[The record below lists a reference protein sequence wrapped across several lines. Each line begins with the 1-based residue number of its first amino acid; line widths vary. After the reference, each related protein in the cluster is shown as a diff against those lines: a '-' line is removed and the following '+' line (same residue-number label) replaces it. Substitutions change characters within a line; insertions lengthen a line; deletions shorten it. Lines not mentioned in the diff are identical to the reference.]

1 LKRSEYIALGAV
13 GVLLAATFWPRGG
26 AAPPPNDPA
35 IDAAAGSGFT
45 TLAFASLD
53 ECRQSQA
60 VTEAVCTAE
69 FGKAQTASI
78 ADAPKYNQLS
88 DCEAEYG
95 ASQCRPATWNGA
107 SVFIPAL
114 AGVLLARNLAGG
126 AASSQPL
133 YPPRTG
139 PQSCPPGVSPAERP
153 ECQSRSAS
161 SGSSS
166 SASGGGS
173 SSGRRYY
180 STGSGRVI
188 GRVAG
193 AVIAD
198 MVMPSRTTVSRTS
211 IAPRGGSFSG
221 SSGSW
226 SGSSTGPSSRPSG
239 SFSPSSSPTAL
250 RGGFGSSGS
259 SFSSSSS

>member
-13 GVLLAATFWPRGG
+13 GVLLAATFWPRSG
-26 AAPPPNDPA
+26 AAPAPNDPA
-35 IDAAAGSGFT
+35 IDAATGSGFT

-60 VTEAVCTAE
+60 VTEQVCSAE
-69 FGKAQTASI
+69 FGKAQQQTV
-78 ADAPKYNQLS
+78 ADAPKYSQLS

-114 AGVLLARNLAGG
+114 AGVLIARSLQGG

-133 YPPRTG
+133 YPARVG
-139 PQSCPPGVSPAERP
+139 AMSCPPGTNVADRP

-161 SGSSS
+161 SGSGSS
-166 SASGGGS
+166 GSG

-193 AVIAD
+193 AVLAD
-198 MVMPSRTTVSRTS
+198 IVMPPRTTVSRTTV
-211 IAPRGGSFSG
+211 APRGGTFSG

-226 SGSSTGPSSRPSG
+226 SSPSATTTSRPSG
-239 SFSPSSSPTAL
+239 SFSPSSSPTAS
-250 RGGFGSSGS
+250 RGGFGSSGR

>member
-1 LKRSEYIALGAV
+1 LKRSEYVAIGAI
-13 GVLLAATFWPRGG
+13 GLMLAATLWPRTGT
-26 AAPPPNDPA
+26 APAPNDPA
-35 IDAAAGSGFT
+35 IDAATGSGFT

-60 VTEAVCTAE
+60 VTEQVCATE
-69 FGKAQTASI
+69 FGKAEQQTV
-78 ADAPKYNQLS
+78 ADAPKYSQLT

-114 AGVLLARNLAGG
+114 AGVLIARSLQGA

-139 PQSCPPGVSPAERP
+139 PASCPPGAAPADRP
-153 ECQSRSAS
+153 ECQTRSSSS

-166 SASGGGS
+166 SSS

-198 MVMPSRTTVSRTS
+198 MVMPTRTPVSRTS
-211 IAPRGGSFSG
+211 VAPRGGSFSG
-221 SSGSW
+221 TPGSW
-226 SGSSTGPSSRPSG
+226 SSSSTTTSSRPSG
-239 SFSPSSSPTAL
+239 SFTSSSSPTAS
-250 RGGFGSSGS
+250 RGGFGSSGR

>member
-1 LKRSEYIALGAV
+1 MKRSEYIAIGAIGLMV
-13 GVLLAATFWPRGG
+13 AATVWPRSNT
-26 AAPPPNDPA
+26 APAPNDPA
-35 IDAAAGSGFT
+35 IDAATGSGFT

-60 VTEAVCTAE
+60 VTEQVCTTE
-69 FGKAQTASI
+69 FGKASEQTVS
-78 ADAPKYNQLS
+78 DAPKYSQLA

-114 AGVLLARNLAGG
+114 AGVLIARSLQGA

-139 PQSCPPGVSPAERP
+139 PQACPPGTNVAERP
-153 ECQSRSAS
+153 ECQTRTS

-166 SASGGGS
+166 SSSSS

-198 MVMPSRTTVSRTS
+198 MVMPSRTTVSRTTV
-211 IAPRGGSFSG
+211 APRGGSFSG
-221 SSGSW
+221 STGSGW
-226 SGSSTGPSSRPSG
+226 SSPSSSSVSRSSST
-239 SFSPSSSPTAL
+239 FSPSSSPTAS
-250 RGGFGSSGS
+250 RGGFGSSGR